1 MDSYGIKKEVN
12 MCGINGFYS
21 NSSSTFNNVI
31 LKMNEAISHR
41 GPDTSG
47 TWQDKNSGIVLG
59 HQRLSIIDLSAAGKQ
74 PIQSNSSRFILT
86 YNGEIYNHL
95 EIRKEIE
102 ENNSNINWRGNS
114 DTETLLEA
122 IDFWGIDIALQK
134 IDGMFAFGLWDQ
146 KTRCLTLARDRIGE
160 KPLYYGW
167 QGKGN
172 NKTFLFSS
180 ELKALKVH
188 PDFNREI
195 NINAITLQLRHNCI
209 PAPYSIY
216 QNIYKLLPGSY
227 LQLKDNDLK
236 KCLIPKS
243 KNYWSL
249 TESAIYG
256 NNNQLNISE
265 IEIEKKLEQHL
276 LYSVKKQMISDVP
289 IGAFLSGGIDSSTV
303 VAMMQSQSSNPIKT
317 FTIGFSEDSY
327 SEAKYAK
334 KIAKH
339 LGTDHT
345 ELYISSKMSMDIIP
359 KLPTIYDEPF
369 SDSSQ
374 IPTYLV
380 SELAK
385 QQVKVSLSGD
395 GGDELFCGYNRYI
408 MSNKFTNIFRI
419 MPFSLRTFLSDKLE
433 LISTKN
439 WNRLSNFIPFL
450 DQYPD
455 FGDKMH
461 KAVNVLKAKD
471 INDLYYM
478 LCSHWQNPTEL
489 VINSKEPGT
498 LLTEFKPELK
508 DLNNQQK
515 MMVLDFITYLSD
527 DILVKIDRAAMATS
541 LETRVPFLDHKLIE
555 YTWKIPHSL
564 KFKNGKAKWILRQIL
579 KKYVPENLTE
589 RPKMGFGVPIDSWL
603 RGPLRDWAENLL
615 NEKRLKEEGYF
626 NPKLIRDKW
635 SDHLSA
641 NRNWQSDLWDV
652 LMFQAW
658 SDAQK

>member
-1 MDSYGIKKEVN
+1 

-21 NSSSTFNNVI
+21 NSSLTFDNVI
-31 LKMNEAISHR
+31 LKMNSAISHR
-41 GPDTSG
+41 GPDTNG
-47 TWQDKNSGIVLG
+47 VWQDKNSGIVLG
-59 HQRLSIIDLSAAGKQ
+59 HQRLSIIDLSAAGNQ
-74 PIQSNSSRFILT
+74 PMRSNSGRFILT

-102 ENNSNINWRGNS
+102 KSNSNIKWYGNS

-122 IDFWGIDIALQK
+122 IDFWGIEITLQK

-146 KTRCLTLARDRIGE
+146 KTRCLTLVKDRIGE

-167 QGKGN
+167 QGKGD
-172 NKTFLFSS
+172 NKIFLFSS
-180 ELKALKVH
+180 ELKALKMH
-188 PDFNREI
+188 PEFKGEI
-195 NINAITLQLRHNCI
+195 NRDAIALQLRHNCI

-216 QNIYKLLPGSY
+216 KDIHKLLPGCY
-227 LQLKDNDLK
+227 LQLKESDLK
-236 KCLIPKS
+236 KFLIPQS
-243 KNYWSL
+243 KIYWSL

-256 NNNQLNISE
+256 NNNQLMLSE
-265 IEIEKKLEQHL
+265 IDIQKGLEKHL
-276 LYSVKKQMISDVP
+276 QSSVKKQMISDVP

-303 VAMMQSQSSNPIKT
+303 VALMQSQSNHPIKT
-317 FTIGFSEDSY
+317 FTIGFSEEDY

-345 ELYISSKMSMDIIP
+345 ELYVSSKMAMEIIP
-359 KLPTIYDEPF
+359 KLPSIYDEPF

-380 SELAK
+380 SQLAK
-385 QQVKVSLSGD
+385 QYVKVSLSGD
-395 GGDELFCGYNRYI
+395 GGDELFCGYNRHI
-408 MSNKFTNIFRI
+408 MSKKFSNIFRL
-419 MPFSLRTFLSDKLE
+419 MPLFFRKILSNRLE

-439 WNRLSNFIPFL
+439 WDRLSNLSPFL
-450 DQYPD
+450 DQYSN

-461 KAVNVLKAKD
+461 KVVNVLKAKNL
-471 INDLYYM
+471 NDLYYM

-508 DLNNQQK
+508 GLNSQQQ
-515 MMVLDFITYLSD
+515 MMALDFITYLSD
-527 DILVKIDRAAMATS
+527 DILVKVDRAAMASS

-555 YTWKIPHSL
+555 YVWKIPHSL
-564 KFKNGKAKWILRQIL
+564 KFRNGQGKWILRKIL
-579 KKYVPENLTE
+579 NQYVPENLTK
-589 RPKMGFGVPIDSWL
+589 RSKMGFGIPIDTWL

-615 NEKRLKEEGYF
+615 NEKRLKEEGFF

-635 SDHLSA
+635 EDHLSDK
-641 NRNWQSDLWDV
+641 RNWQSDLWDI

-658 SDAQK
+658 IDVHK

>member
-1 MDSYGIKKEVN
+1 

-21 NSSSTFNNVI
+21 NSSFTFDNVI
-31 LKMNEAISHR
+31 LKMNSAISHR
-41 GPDTSG
+41 GPDTNG
-47 TWQDKNSGIVLG
+47 VWQDKNSGIVLG
-59 HQRLSIIDLSAAGKQ
+59 HQRLSIIDLSAAGNQ
-74 PIQSNSSRFILT
+74 PMRSNSGRFILT

-102 ENNSNINWRGNS
+102 KSNSNIKWYGNS

-122 IDFWGIDIALQK
+122 IDFWGIEITLQK

-146 KTRCLTLARDRIGE
+146 KTRCLTLVKDRIGE

-167 QGKGN
+167 QGKGD
-172 NKTFLFSS
+172 NKIFLFSS
-180 ELKALKVH
+180 ELKALKMH
-188 PDFNREI
+188 PEFKGEI
-195 NINAITLQLRHNCI
+195 NRDAIALQLRHNCI

-216 QNIYKLLPGSY
+216 KDIHKLLPGCY
-227 LQLKDNDLK
+227 LQLKESDLK
-236 KCLIPKS
+236 KCLIPQS
-243 KNYWSL
+243 KIYWSL

-256 NNNQLNISE
+256 NNNQLMLSE
-265 IEIEKKLEQHL
+265 IDIQKGLEKHL
-276 LYSVKKQMISDVP
+276 QSSVKNQMISDVP

-303 VAMMQSQSSNPIKT
+303 VALMQSQSNHPIKT
-317 FTIGFSEDSY
+317 FTIGFSEEDY

-345 ELYISSKMSMDIIP
+345 ELYVSSKMAMEIIP
-359 KLPTIYDEPF
+359 KLPSIYDEPF

-380 SELAK
+380 SQLAK
-385 QQVKVSLSGD
+385 QHVKVSLSGD

-408 MSNKFTNIFRI
+408 MSKKFSNIFRL
-419 MPFSLRTFLSDKLE
+419 MPLFFRKILSNRLE

-439 WNRLSNFIPFL
+439 WNRLSNLSPFL
-450 DQYPD
+450 NQYSN
-455 FGDKMH
+455 FGAKMH
-461 KAVNVLKAKD
+461 KVVNVLKAKNL
-471 INDLYYM
+471 NDLYYM

-489 VINSKEPGT
+489 LINSKEPGT

-508 DLNNQQK
+508 GLNSQQQ
-515 MMVLDFITYLSD
+515 MMALDFITYLSD
-527 DILVKIDRAAMATS
+527 DILVKVDRAAMASS

-555 YTWKIPHSL
+555 YVWKIPHSL
-564 KFKNGKAKWILRQIL
+564 KFRNGQGKWILRQIL
-579 KKYVPENLTE
+579 NQYVPENLTK
-589 RPKMGFGVPIDSWL
+589 RSKMGFGIPIDTWL

-615 NEKRLKEEGYF
+615 NEKRLKEEGFF
-626 NPKLIRDKW
+626 NPKLIRNKW
-635 SDHLSA
+635 EDHLSDK
-641 NRNWQSDLWDV
+641 RNWQSDLWDI

-658 SDAQK
+658 IDVNK